1 MPFSKTHYHV
11 NVNIWQEDSDRG
23 HLFEPFVA
31 ATPEDAEKW
40 VVDRVETL
48 SNALGESY
56 EIRATFFPDIID

>member
-1 MPFSKTHYHV
+1 MSISGKK
-11 NVNIWQEDSDRG
+11 IAIGDIC
-23 HLFEPFVA
+23 FEPFVA

-56 EIRATFFPDIID
+56 KIRATFSPDIID